1 MIRFSPKYFVLPILA
16 LVVIGSLPAPADSG
30 RAANGS
36 GCGPAISTITDPGMR
51 AAFERF
57 DRTQSAA
64 AAKICALYR
73 NSMDSVVSNEVR

>member
-1 MIRFSPKYFVLPILA
+1 MIRFSPKYFVLPIFA

-30 RAANGS
+30 RAGPGS

-64 AAKICALYR
+64 AAKICAVYR
-73 NSMDSVVSNEVR
+73 NSMGSLAGDVR

>member
-16 LVVIGSLPAPADSG
+16 FVVIGSLPAPADSG
-30 RAANGS
+30 RAGNGS

-73 NSMDSVVSNEVR
+73 NSMDTVVSHDVR

>member
-30 RAANGS
+30 RAGNGS

-51 AAFERF
+51 AAFDRF

-73 NSMDSVVSNEVR
+73 NSMDGVAASDAR

>member
-1 MIRFSPKYFVLPILA
+1 MIQFTPRFFILPFMA

-30 RAANGS
+30 SRNPS
-36 GCGPAISTITDPGMR
+36 KGCGPAIGAIGDPGLR

-73 NSMDSVVSNEVR
+73 NSMAAVAAP

>member
-1 MIRFSPKYFVLPILA
+1 MIKFSPKYFVLPILA

-30 RAANGS
+30 RAGNGS

-51 AAFERF
+51 ATFDRF

-73 NSMDSVVSNEVR
+73 NSMDTVVGNEVR

>member
-1 MIRFSPKYFVLPILA
+1 MIRFSPKYFILPILA

-30 RAANGS
+30 RVANGS

-51 AAFERF
+51 AAFDRF
-57 DRTQSAA
+57 DRTQSTA

-73 NSMDSVVSNEVR
+73 NSMDTVAPAEVR